1 MKAGPLYLVLD
12 RALLQQVQL
21 LAQLVDLLADVVHLS
36 AEPLVVGQLCV
47 KLPFVALPL
56 LLRGDLR
63 VQPAVRVHSALFFY
77 FPIFYCVYCKL
88 LKEPVN
94 PKTHFFLAFKRGNLS
109 NMIINIVIYAIYR

>member
-63 VQPAVRVHSALFFY
+63 VQPAVTCSFS
-77 FPIFYCVYCKL
+77 IIL
-88 LKEPVN
+88 L
-94 PKTHFFLAFKRGNLS
+94 LS
-109 NMIINIVIYAIYR
+109 YLLLCLLQTA